1 MEGGSRQERLIQS
14 RAGGLIA
21 WELLLLRRAMRFV
34 RVAARRVL
42 PLVVPPPLVVD
53 VRDNSSSLRRWDR

>member
-14 RAGGLIA
+14 WAGGLIA

-34 RVAARRVL
+34 HVAARR
-42 PLVVPPPLVVD
+42 PPRATASRVAAAG
-53 VRDNSSSLRRWDR
+53 R